1 MTDFLSPLLI
11 GTYSLAEICL
21 VSVTLHC
28 PFQSLLVSSS
38 SCLTGWSLFS
48 PYSSVLSAWHPAP
61 SSYSKNISAYVSEY
75 QIFSK
80 LASALLYL
88 KPFNDSQLPMGDHIY
103 KILNVAFIFRTLY
116 DLPDP
121 TYFLASCIISS
132 LYCSPELAFFCHCLA
147 FAHAAASAKNDLPSP
162 LNSFLSFRS

>member
-103 KILNVAFIFRTLY
+103 KILNAAFIFRTLY

-132 LYCSPELAFFCHCLA
+132 LYCSPELAFFCHSWQRRQ
-147 FAHAAASAKNDLPSP
+147 HVQRPGNDRKMPVLE
-162 LNSFLSFRS
+162 NSKEMK